1 MTNYDCSERRTRS
14 QEVSLDC
21 LKIEKTFKKKFDIGM
36 FGVPFRRG
44 PGA

>member
-14 QEVSLDC
+14 QEVSLDR
-21 LKIEKTFKKKFDIGM
+21 LKIEKTSKRLDIGM
-36 FGVPFRRG
+36 FGVPFSRG